1 MDNFRKTPGS
11 GHDAPVTDRLGDPS
25 SAPRA
30 RRLSGPGWRDP
41 RIVLGLVVLA
51 GSVVLGATL
60 LDDADDTVPVWAV
73 STDLAAGQPVSDQD
87 LEVRQVRFPD
97 AVAADRYLSAADPLP
112 ADATLA
118 RAVGA
123 GELLPRAALGAAETA
138 RLVEVPVS
146 AATDAVPGSVRAGS
160 VVDVWV
166 VAEAAV
172 TSAAG
177 EAPAGAERVLD
188 DVVVLAAPRPEDG
201 LAPSGNRQLV
211 VGVPADQL
219 DGLPVA
225 LAGTGRGT
233 VVVTREP

>member
-1 MDNFRKTPGS
+1 MTERP
-11 GHDAPVTDRLGDPS
+11 GDPS

-60 LDDADDTVPVWAV
+60 LADADDTVPVWAV
-73 STDLAAGQPVSDQD
+73 GTDLAAGQPVTDED
-87 LEVRQVRFPD
+87 LEIRQVRFPD
-97 AVAADRYLSAADPLP
+97 ADAADRYLSAAVPLP
-112 ADATLA
+112 EDATLA

-123 GELLPRAALGAAETA
+123 GELLPRAAVRSGDAA
-138 RLVEVPVS
+138 RLVEVPVA
-146 AATDAVPGSVRAGS
+146 AATDAVPASVRAGS
-160 VVDVWV
+160 VIDVWV
-166 VAEAAV
+166 VPDGTV
-172 TSAAG
+172 AG
-177 EAPAGAERVLD
+177 TGTGAPDGAERVLD
-188 DVVVLAAPRPEDG
+188 DVVVVAAPRPEDG

-219 DGLPVA
+219 DGLPAA

>member
-1 MDNFRKTPGS
+1 M
-11 GHDAPVTDRLGDPS
+11 
-25 SAPRA
+25 
-30 RRLSGPGWRDP
+30 
-41 RIVLGLVVLA
+41 VLA

-60 LDDADDTVPVWAV
+60 LGDADDTVPVWAV
-73 STDLAAGQPVSDQD
+73 SADLAAGQPVGNRD

-97 AVAADRYLSAADPLP
+97 PGSADRYLSATEPLP
-112 ADATLA
+112 EDTTLA

-123 GELLPRAALGAAETA
+123 GELLPRAALGAGDAA
-138 RLVEVPVS
+138 RLVEVPV
-146 AATDAVPGSVRAGS
+146 AASTDAVPASVRVGS

-166 VAEAAV
+166 VPDGV
-172 TSAAG
+172 AAG
-177 EAPAGAERVLD
+177 VGSRTPAGAERVLD
-188 DVVVLAAPRPEDG
+188 DVVVLAAPRAEDG

-211 VGVPADQL
+211 VGVPPAQL